1 MTRWLQQQRATDIQL
16 LGRTGYAPD
25 GQLAASSA
33 ATAAAVIITK
43 ADIGLADDLALLLG
57 GPMAEGTSGSKPARE
72 LQAILHASGVLA
84 DATLSNQTLAGIRA
98 VFAAK
103 VLPVAAWRRALAAHP
118 ATAVV
123 LFSSVA
129 SLLGAPGQAN
139 YSAANAALDA
149 AAQRAQ
155 TAGSMAA
162 SVQWGAW
169 AGGGMAS
176 AETAARVERM
186 GMALVAPDAGLAA
199 LQGLLASSAAAPV
212 VGANPFNWPRFL
224 QRLQPSQRTQLFD
237 AFAAGTP
244 AAAAQSGVAASAPG
258 ATAVARGTTVSAA
271 VSREA
276 VAEQVAAAVAAV
288 LGAPVAPTASLMEAG
303 LDSLG
308 SVELRN
314 QLSKQF
320 GLELPATLTFDYPT
334 TAAIAG
340 FIADSVVPVAA
351 EDDSAAAEV
360 AGGLAPHPHSAALV
374 PGGASEAA
382 ALAITGASMRFA
394 GGIDSLQA
402 LHAALDGMPELQTVG
417 PYPRWDTGKGGEALP
432 LGQCACASSQVPSPF
447 DLQSACCS
455 CMSNA
460 PLPHSCRRA
469 LQPSGWHRPCGF
481 PLRHLCALHVLL

>member
-1 MTRWLQQQRATDIQL
+1 MT
-16 LGRTGYAPD
+16 
-25 GQLAASSA
+25 
-33 ATAAAVIITK
+33 VTK
-43 ADIGLADDLALLLG
+43 ADIGLAEDLAVLLG
-57 GPMAEGTSGSKPARE
+57 AVTTDGTQPARH

-84 DATLSNQTLAGIRA
+84 DATVANQTLAGIRA
-98 VFAAK
+98 VFAPK
-103 VLPVAAWRRALAAHP
+103 VAPVAAWRRALASHP
-118 ATAVV
+118 ATAEV

-155 TAGSMAA
+155 TAGSMAT

-186 GMALVAPDAGLAA
+186 GMALVTPDAGLAA

-237 AFAAGTP
+237 AFSAGT
-244 AAAAQSGVAASAPG
+244 AAAAAPSGAA
-258 ATAVARGTTVSAA
+258 ATAAGAAPAARGSTGTAA

-340 FIADSVVPVAA
+340 FIADSIVPAVA
-351 EDDSAAAEV
+351 EGSSAAAEV
-360 AGGLAPHPHSAALV
+360 AGVLTPHAHGAALV
-374 PGGASEAA
+374 PGAAGAEA

-394 GGIDSLQA
+394 GGIDSLEA
-402 LHAALDGMPELQTVG
+402 LHAALDGMPEMQTVG
-417 PYPRWDTGKGGEALP
+417 PFPRWNTGGRVCRCQCMGCVVMCLGE
-432 LGQCACASSQVPSPF
+432 SSH
-447 DLQSACCS
+447 
-455 CMSNA
+455 A
-460 PLPHSCRRA
+460 P
-469 LQPSGWHRPCGF
+469 
-481 PLRHLCALHVLL
+481 